1 MRLFTTTIG
10 KLATIISIAMGVET
24 PPTSIGLVSG
34 PVTLISAGDDDTS
47 FCWPGVRSSQLH
59 SSGHKAGIVVNTTF
73 VGLGI
78 QVRGDGRS

>member
-1 MRLFTTTIG
+1 MQLFATTIG

-47 FCWPGVRSSQLH
+47 FC
-59 SSGHKAGIVVNTTF
+59 
-73 VGLGI
+73 
-78 QVRGDGRS
+78 